1 MCKKIN
7 ICGIGPGNPDLILPA
22 VFKLV
27 KQADLVVGGERQ
39 LATFDT
45 QGKPTFVFRK
55 SVQELID
62 ILKTTSCQQIVVL
75 VSGDTGFHSL
85 LASIRPHFQLSE
97 LNVVPGIS
105 SYQYFFSKLGMQY
118 NDAWIGSLHGQSVDF
133 ITILN
138 EYKTVFLL
146 TDKINNWQF
155 IAKKLCENGFGD
167 TMMFVGN
174 RLSYSDETI
183 IESTACQLQ
192 NAEYDF
198 NLCAVILQ
206 LKNELK

>member
-27 KQADLVVGGERQ
+27 AQADLIVGGERQ

-85 LASIRPHFQLSE
+85 LASIRPHFQLSD

-118 NDAWIGSLHGQSVDF
+118 NDAWIGSLHGQSIDF
-133 ITILN
+133 IAKLN

-146 TDKINNWQF
+146 TDKTNSWQL
-155 IAKKLCENGFGD
+155 IAKKLCEKGLGD

-174 RLSYSDETI
+174 RLSYPDETI

-192 NAEYDF
+192 NAEHNFD
-198 NLCAVILQ
+198 LCAVILQ
-206 LKNELK
+206 IKNELK